1 MRKNPK
7 IIVDTNVIVAA
18 SILENVKDLN
28 IQVKHEFYDT
38 SIQLFSIFKKRP
50 REQIGIAVPTVR
62 REAFLVLS
70 TAIKKTM
77 ISGIDTDIQTKE
89 KLFNN
94 AVAIVNSCE
103 HKMRF
108 LFSLMLQKNPQKQK
122 IEKNFND
129 IKNMA
134 MYLRDYYKRKYRN
147 VYQKRQESKKRA
159 RPIISE
165 PRWKPEQKDEVVYT
179 HREQVNIE
187 AIQLARFMKKYPNL
201 NDEKILAETITIK
214 NDYRTIDE
222 DYQFYIVSFDSGFF
236 CPKIVSA
243 IKSDIVTKEI
253 KDRFHI
259 ICDVPNVIYW
269 IENIQ
274 EKQN

>member
-94 AVAIVNSCE
+94 AVAIVNSC
-103 HKMRF
+103 
-108 LFSLMLQKNPQKQK
+108 
-122 IEKNFND
+122 
-129 IKNMA
+129 
-134 MYLRDYYKRKYRN
+134 
-147 VYQKRQESKKRA
+147 
-159 RPIISE
+159 
-165 PRWKPEQKDEVVYT
+165 
-179 HREQVNIE
+179 
-187 AIQLARFMKKYPNL
+187 
-201 NDEKILAETITIK
+201 
-214 NDYRTIDE
+214 
-222 DYQFYIVSFDSGFF
+222 
-236 CPKIVSA
+236 
-243 IKSDIVTKEI
+243 
-253 KDRFHI
+253 
-259 ICDVPNVIYW
+259 
-269 IENIQ
+269 
-274 EKQN
+274 